1 MEDQRR
7 SGAGLTNPVN
17 NSSITYPSHAQ
28 LGVNPGLAQGDQ
40 YPPGYRFKPRDQE
53 LISCYLLCKI
63 RDRPLPRNGIHEVT
77 LYKYSPET
85 LAENYEPYGD
95 KEWYFLTPRDRK
107 YPNGDRP
114 NRAAG
119 DGYWKATGA
128 DIDVTSANRV
138 IGSKKTL
145 VFHRGKA
152 PGGDKTNWIM
162 HEYRA
167 SNSDG
172 APKRTNDGM
181 RLDEWV
187 LCRIH
192 NGKDNSPRNRING
205 LQDDEI
211 EDQPW
216 ENNGNLEPQQV
227 VVPSTSGYHNPGSQ
241 LGYLDTSYGNSVSAF
256 PQNSQNGLVAGVSQ
270 NHPVYIRNP
279 VTGNFNP
286 GSQMR
291 YLDSHGNSA
300 SAHPQNSQNGLV
312 AGVSQDH
319 AITSVPTVTGNYN
332 PVSQMGYLHGYGN
345 FASAYPHNSQIG
357 LARVSQDNAFPGIP
371 QTTNLELGQS
381 SGYVQR
387 TILDY
392 EIGSFQFGD
401 GR

>member
-7 SGAGLTNPVN
+7 SGAGLTNP
-17 NSSITYPSHAQ
+17 
-28 LGVNPGLAQGDQ
+28 GLVQGDQ
-40 YPPGYRFKPRDQE
+40 YPPGYRFKPKDQE

-85 LAENYEPYGD
+85 LAGQIVNYEPYGD

-167 SNSDG
+167 SNSDR

-181 RLDEWV
+181 RVSLF
-187 LCRIH
+187 
-192 NGKDNSPRNRING
+192 SP
-205 LQDDEI
+205 L
-211 EDQPW
+211 
-216 ENNGNLEPQQV
+216 
-227 VVPSTSGYHNPGSQ
+227 
-241 LGYLDTSYGNSVSAF
+241 F
-256 PQNSQNGLVAGVSQ
+256 
-270 NHPVYIRNP
+270 
-279 VTGNFNP
+279 
-286 GSQMR
+286 
-291 YLDSHGNSA
+291 
-300 SAHPQNSQNGLV
+300 
-312 AGVSQDH
+312 
-319 AITSVPTVTGNYN
+319 
-332 PVSQMGYLHGYGN
+332 
-345 FASAYPHNSQIG
+345 
-357 LARVSQDNAFPGIP
+357 
-371 QTTNLELGQS
+371 
-381 SGYVQR
+381 
-387 TILDY
+387 
-392 EIGSFQFGD
+392 
-401 GR
+401 

>member
-40 YPPGYRFKPRDQE
+40 YPPGYRFKPSDQE

-77 LYKYSPET
+77 LYKYNPET
-85 LAENYEPYGD
+85 LAGVNYEPYGD

-145 VFHRGKA
+145 VFLRGKA

-162 HEYRA
+162 HEYKA
-167 SNSDG
+167 SNSDR

-181 RLDEWV
+181 RVSLFFPFSDYFYTE
-187 LCRIH
+187 
-192 NGKDNSPRNRING
+192 IN
-205 LQDDEI
+205 LFT
-211 EDQPW
+211 
-216 ENNGNLEPQQV
+216 LKL
-227 VVPSTSGYHNPGSQ
+227 ST
-241 LGYLDTSYGNSVSAF
+241 YGALF
-256 PQNSQNGLVAGVSQ
+256 FFF
-270 NHPVYIRNP
+270 
-279 VTGNFNP
+279 FN
-286 GSQMR
+286 
-291 YLDSHGNSA
+291 
-300 SAHPQNSQNGLV
+300 
-312 AGVSQDH
+312 
-319 AITSVPTVTGNYN
+319 
-332 PVSQMGYLHGYGN
+332 
-345 FASAYPHNSQIG
+345 QI
-357 LARVSQDNAFPGIP
+357 
-371 QTTNLELGQS
+371 
-381 SGYVQR
+381 QR
-387 TILDY
+387 PKCA
-392 EIGSFQFGD
+392 
-401 GR
+401 